1 MAIAETVRKYVEAGR
16 EALSQKKAEDLAR
29 SLAKQ
34 GEIRRDQVAKLA
46 GDLTRWSRQSS
57 ERLLQIIRGEV
68 KKQISRAGVATKD
81 EVDSLRRRVRDLERG
96 GTKRATSKR
105 STPKRS
111 TAKRSTSGGSSR
123 KTSSTSRT

>member
-46 GDLTRWSRQSS
+46 RDLTRWSRQSS
-57 ERLLQIIRGEV
+57 ERLLEIIRGEV
-68 KKQISRAGVATKD
+68 KKQITRAGVATRD

-96 GTKRATSKR
+96 GKKPATSKR
-105 STPKRS
+105 T
-111 TAKRSTSGGSSR
+111 TAKRSTASGSSR
-123 KTSSTSRT
+123 KTSASKRT

>member
-34 GEIRRDQVAKLA
+34 GEIRRDQVTKLA
-46 GDLTRWSRQSS
+46 RDLTRWSRQSS
-57 ERLLQIIRGEV
+57 ERLREIIRGEV
-68 KKQISRAGVATKD
+68 KKQIGRAGVATKD

-96 GTKRATSKR
+96 KKTATSKR
-105 STPKRS
+105 STSKRS
-111 TAKRSTSGGSSR
+111 TAAGSSR
-123 KTSSTSRT
+123 KTSASKRT